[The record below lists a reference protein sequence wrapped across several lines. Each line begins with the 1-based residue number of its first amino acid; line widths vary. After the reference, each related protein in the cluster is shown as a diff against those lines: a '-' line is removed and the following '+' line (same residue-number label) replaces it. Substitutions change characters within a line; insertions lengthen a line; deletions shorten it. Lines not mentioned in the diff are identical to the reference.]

1 MQSKDDALGGT
12 ISRRTALGGAAA
24 LALGAALARVGS
36 GSAQD
41 ATPGAGAADFAS
53 LGYPELKVTI
63 TDAGY
68 EGIPDTLPAGRYL
81 LTATA
86 ATTTEPS
93 PDANPP
99 TVAFLSPTPVG
110 MSAADFVQMF
120 ASAPSGASPEAMGS
134 PEAMPMGS
142 PEAGGDQGG
151 GEDQQLP
158 LEIYQMKF
166 AGGTMVFPGQQTA
179 QAVIDLPAGEWVAW
193 ADDPAGGVTPATFTV
208 TGDMPADLKDPDS
221 DITAT
226 LIDFAITI
234 DGALTAGMHVIKV
247 QHHGAQPH
255 FLEMEKG
262 PDTMTKEQVEAALQG
277 EMSGTPAAN
286 GLSDNDLQ
294 PVFYSPTQSIGT
306 TTWHTIDLP
315 SGTIMAACFF
325 PTAGTGVPHAMEG
338 MVDVIKVTG

>member
-1 MQSKDDALGGT
+1 MTHEFLSRPVTRREFALG
-12 ISRRTALGGAAA
+12 SAAA
-24 LALGAALARVGS
+24 AAFALLPARSLVL
-36 GSAQD
+36 AQD

-63 TDAGY
+63 TDTGY

-86 ATTTEPS
+86 KTTTEPS

-99 TVAFLSPTPVG
+99 TVAFLSPTPAG

-120 ASAPSGASPEAMGS
+120 APPAGASPEAMGS

-142 PEAGGDQGG
+142 PEAAGGDQGG

-193 ADDPAGGVTPATFTV
+193 ADDPSGGVTPATFTV

-226 LIDFAITI
+226 LVDFAITI
-234 DGALTAGMHVIKV
+234 EGNLTAGSHVIKV

-306 TTWHTIDLP
+306 VTWHTIDLP
-315 SGTIMAACFF
+315 AGTLMAACFF

-338 MVDVIKVTG
+338 MVDVFKVTG